1 MHEEKS
7 KYRAKS
13 SEARKVTLSK
23 ARQNLF
29 ENPKT
34 KNPNSPP
41 PISATGPFVISII
54 SEGKTIGV

>member
-29 ENPKT
+29 ENPKS

-41 PISATGPFVISII
+41 VSATGPFVISII